1 MKNFIAIIILLNLL
15 NSCAKPKVV
24 NVTLPG
30 DNKLNCTQL
39 KNEIDDAQKIKR
51 DADFAKTGT
60 GGNITR
66 LVLFWPAWAKTLHNA
81 DVAIEAANDRS
92 YHLLKIMKNKKCS
105 GVEKIESQIIASATY
120 TTPVSVNKN
129 NNESNVAEQLKIL
142 KEMYESGDLT
152 QEEYLKAKKKVLD

>member
-92 YHLLKIMKNKKCS
+92 YHL
-105 GVEKIESQIIASATY
+105 IIDT
-120 TTPVSVNKN
+120 
-129 NNESNVAEQLKIL
+129 L
-142 KEMYESGDLT
+142 
-152 QEEYLKAKKKVLD
+152 